1 MKKKILKGLLV
12 VALAVSAVTGWIV
25 YQGYEE
31 YTRAIAERPVA
42 QMFADEMAEDDF
54 VYADQLPEML
64 KASVI
69 ATEDARFMTRW
80 TTLDYI
86 ALSRATLR
94 NIQNLG
100 YVEGGSTIPQQIAK
114 NFYFGDEMTLRRKVA
129 EYFVARDMLK
139 AFSKEEILAIYI
151 NMNYYG
157 DGYDGLEAA
166 THGYFGVDPI
176 DLTDAQATILAG
188 IPQAPSHY
196 QLSTNYDG
204 AKARQRHVL
213 NRLVKTNV
221 ITEARAQEI
230 YDTDIYGG

>member
-12 VALAVSAVTGWIV
+12 VALAFSAVTGWIV

-100 YVEGGSTIPQQIAK
+100 YVEGGSTITQ
-114 NFYFGDEMTLRRKVA
+114 
-129 EYFVARDMLK
+129 
-139 AFSKEEILAIYI
+139 
-151 NMNYYG
+151 
-157 DGYDGLEAA
+157 
-166 THGYFGVDPI
+166 
-176 DLTDAQATILAG
+176 
-188 IPQAPSHY
+188 
-196 QLSTNYDG
+196 QLSKNIYFTQEKKVTRKIAEVFMSFEIEKNYEKDD
-204 AKARQRHVL
+204 KKPL
-213 NRLVKTNV
+213 
-221 ITEARAQEI
+221 
-230 YDTDIYGG
+230 